1 MPPVCPVARQAECD
15 CEELAGGTDD
25 SISAG
30 PRQQA
35 RRPPPG
41 GCRLT
46 VRTASLH
53 TPSCAKIAALGGLE
67 THTPGRPVARQ
78 AEDNE
83 AARRSLE
90 SSAAERR
97 ISRPA
102 APPRRRTLTARTAS
116 RHTPLCGTM
125 AALGGLQTH
134 APWQLVAQQVEGRW
148 RARPSWL
155 AAVAVHA
162 RRCRGQPAP
171 SLARPRWMVAERCA
185 AWPASPNSCISE
197 VGCHSFLRPRT
208 ILPCGVSC

>member
-1 MPPVCPVARQAECD
+1 MCPPFAPSHGRRSATARSLLAARTIPSQQGRASRPAAPRPEAADSQCARQASTHPRARR
-15 CEELAGGTDD
+15 LRRWAGWRPTPRVAPSHGRRRTMRPRAAR
-25 SISAG
+25 SSP
-30 PRQQA
+30 PRQ
-35 RRPPPG
+35 
-41 GCRLT
+41 
-46 VRTASLH
+46 S
-53 TPSCAKIAALGGLE
+53 
-67 THTPGRPVARQ
+67 
-78 AEDNE
+78 
-83 AARRSLE
+83 
-90 SSAAERR
+90 R

-185 AWPASPNSCISE
+185 AWPASPNSCFSE